1 MSNKNP
7 KPQLRVVP
15 KRHRSELKVQDF
27 QAPVSGAQTNLFPSP
42 RSGMLIFVYFPEVT
56 EDEFRKALEFSKPS
70 VVLELRTTPRFD
82 IGRLDRKTVFQCFD
96 RDHTKYLDLTSWG
109 TNDRGPSDLLG
120 EIKEA
125 FKKDSIRFDRPVMF
139 LLNSFNAP
147 RGFSAEIIDLVSSL
161 KKTKPEVFAVPQ
173 FVSP

>member
-1 MSNKNP
+1 VTNKNS
-7 KPQLRVVP
+7 KTQLRVVP
-15 KRHRSELKVQDF
+15 KRHRSELKAQDF

-42 RSGMLIFVYFPEVT
+42 RPGMLIFVYFPEVT
-56 EDEFRKALEFSKPS
+56 EDEFRRALEFSKPS

-109 TNDRGPSDLLG
+109 TNDRHPSDLLG
-120 EIKEA
+120 EIKDA
-125 FKKDSIRFDRPVMF
+125 FTKDSIRFDRPVMF
-139 LLNSFNAP
+139 LLNSYNAP
-147 RGFSAEIIDLVSSL
+147 RGFSAQIIELVSSM

-173 FVSP
+173 FVSL